1 MVIYIHVAGLSRN
14 EPEVLSFFYDYSTII
29 HLKDAPRRIGAKME
43 SVTKNAESAEK
54 IMEKYGFFL
63 KKMGT
68 GCIVIDSDVVY
79 PEYDVRKVPGSG
91 SSGTP
96 FFLLFVDT
104 N

>member
-1 MVIYIHVAGLSRN
+1 MGRLTKKA
-14 EPEVLSFFYDYSTII
+14 EP
-29 HLKDAPRRIGAKME
+29 
-43 SVTKNAESAEK
+43 AEK
-54 IMEKYGFFL
+54 FAEKYGFFL
-63 KKMGT
+63 KKAGT

-96 FFLLFVDT
+96 FFRLFVDT

>member
-1 MVIYIHVAGLSRN
+1 MAGLSRN

-54 IMEKYGFFL
+54 NHGKIRIFLEKNGN
-63 KKMGT
+63 KMY
-68 GCIVIDSDVVY
+68 S
-79 PEYDVRKVPGSG
+79 
-91 SSGTP
+91 
-96 FFLLFVDT
+96 

>member
-1 MVIYIHVAGLSRN
+1 
-14 EPEVLSFFYDYSTII
+14 
-29 HLKDAPRRIGAKME
+29 
-43 SVTKNAESAEK
+43 
-54 IMEKYGFFL
+54 MEKYGIFL
-63 KKMGT
+63 KKTGT